1 MSPGPSIPIIII
13 IRSEKETI
21 SMEFVLW
28 ASKKGATELWVTLD
42 KLRETIGRFLEE
54 QMEPGGSLVYFS
66 T

>member
-1 MSPGPSIPIIII
+1 
-13 IRSEKETI
+13 
-21 SMEFVLW
+21 MEFVLW

-42 KLRETIGRFLEE
+42 KLRETIARFLEE